1 MKKILITGFDPFD
14 GQSINPSS
22 EIIKKLNDLDQTY
35 QLIKLQVPVVF
46 EESAN
51 LVIPMI
57 IQEKPDVIILLGQAG
72 GRKEISL
79 ERVAIN
85 IDDARIPDNK
95 NNQPVDQVIKP
106 DGKNAYFSTLPIRTI
121 VNQLK
126 DYPIGISNSAG
137 TYVCNHLM
145 YQVLYTLDIHHI
157 QAKAGFIHVPFL
169 PEQTNDPSIFSMSLD
184 QMVHLINQVIHVIV
198 ED

>member
-126 DYPIGISNSAG
+126 DYPIGISNSAW